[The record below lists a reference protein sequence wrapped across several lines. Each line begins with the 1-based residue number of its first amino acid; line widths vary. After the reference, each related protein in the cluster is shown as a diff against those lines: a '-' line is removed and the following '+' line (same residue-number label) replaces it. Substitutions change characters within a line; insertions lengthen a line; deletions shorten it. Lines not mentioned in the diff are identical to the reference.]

1 MASDPELQL
10 RLGMRC
16 RKLRLRSGLSLMDVV
31 KNNEISQSHLQ
42 KIERGVLD
50 ARLSTLNKLAA
61 AYGVSVSTLLRNV

>member
-1 MASDPELQL
+1 MRLERSKPE
-10 RLGMRC
+10 RRREWKRHGRERC
-16 RKLRLRSGLSLMDVV
+16 
-31 KNNEISQSHLQ
+31 